1 MPELIIEIHSE
12 EIPASM
18 QKPAAERLLQQI
30 IKGFRDRGIAVEDGA
45 SACFSTPRRLAVVV
59 KSLPA
64 RQPDSSEERRGPSV
78 DAPPKAIEGFLKSV
92 GLTRDRIEERDTDK
106 GSYLFARIDREGR
119 PTTDIIEELLP
130 QIMRGFQW
138 PKSMRWGAG
147 SLRWVRP
154 IRSVLCLFDGKAVE
168 FEVDGIKS
176 GDTTRGHPFL
186 APTPFA
192 VTGIDDY
199 RQKLLGA
206 KVILGHEDRGK
217 EIVSQGSRLE
227 SEGLKCEFDKA
238 LLDEVAGLV
247 EWPVVLMG
255 AIDEAFMDLPA
266 EVLVTAMQKH
276 QKYFSVTDPR
286 SGAMAPF
293 FVVVANLEAGDAGKR
308 IVRGNERVLR
318 ARLAD
323 AKFFWRQDRK
333 MSLKDRVPALDS
345 IVFHA
350 RLGTMGERVARL
362 RDLAAA
368 IAPYVPGADAGEAR
382 QAALLA
388 KADLT
393 TEMVGEFPGLQ
404 GAMGQYYAIAEGL
417 GPDTAMA
424 IREHYAPQGPAD
436 DCPSAPLSVTVALA
450 DKIDTLVGFFAIG
463 ETPTGSKDPFAL
475 RRAALGVI
483 RLITENGL
491 RLPLEKIFAVA
502 SGLHG
507 LGEAAG
513 LLDFLADRLKVHL
526 RGKGV
531 RHDLI
536 EAVFAVGGE
545 DDLVRLLSRVAAL
558 EEFLASDD
566 GANLLVAYRRA
577 ANIVRIEEKRDGRQ
591 YDGAIDEGLLT
602 EDDERSLFQQL
613 DAAIGEA
620 RAALSKE
627 DFAAAMSAIAALR
640 GPVDSFFDNVTVNC
654 EDGETRANR
663 LGILAR
669 IRRTLHTVAD
679 FSRIGG

>member
-1 MPELIIEIHSE
+1 MPELLVELNSE
-12 EIPASM
+12 EIPAWM
-18 QKPAAERLLQQI
+18 QKPAAERLLLEI
-30 IKGFRDRGIAVEDGA
+30 IKGFRDRGIAVEDESG
-45 SACFSTPRRLAVVV
+45 ACFSTPRRLAVVL

-64 RQPDSSEERRGPSV
+64 RQPDTSEERRGPSV
-78 DAPPKAIEGFLKSV
+78 DAPPQAIEGFLKAV
-92 GLTRDRIEERDTDK
+92 GLTRDSVDERDTGK
-106 GSYLFARIDREGR
+106 GRYLFARIDREGR
-119 PTTDIIEELLP
+119 PTAEIIGELLP

-138 PKSMRWGAG
+138 PKSMRWGEG

-154 IRSVLCLFDGKAVE
+154 IRSVLCVFDGQVVE
-168 FEVDGIKS
+168 FEVDGITS
-176 GDTTRGHPFL
+176 GNTTPGHLFL
-186 APTPFA
+186 APSPFT

-199 RQKLLGA
+199 RQKLLDA
-206 KVILGHEDRGK
+206 KVILSHEDRKK

-227 SEGLKCEFDKA
+227 TEGLKCDFDAA
-238 LLDEVAGLV
+238 LMDEVAGLV

-286 SGAMAPF
+286 TGAMAPF
-293 FVVVANLEAGDAGKR
+293 FVVVANLEAGDGGKQ
-308 IVRGNERVLR
+308 IVKGNERVLR
-318 ARLAD
+318 ARLSD
-323 AKFFWRQDRK
+323 AKFFWEQDRK
-333 MSLKDRVPALDS
+333 MSLESRVPALDP

-350 RLGTMGERVARL
+350 RLGTMGEKVARL
-362 RDLAAA
+362 QALAAA
-368 IAPYVPGADAGEAR
+368 IAHYVSGADADPAR
-382 QAALLA
+382 RAALLA

-404 GAMGQYYAIAEGL
+404 GAMGQYYALAEDLSPEIAV
-417 GPDTAMA
+417 A

-475 RRAALGVI
+475 RRAALGVL
-483 RLITENGL
+483 RLIIENEL

-545 DDLVRLLSRVAAL
+545 DDLVRLLARVAAL

-577 ANIVRIEEKRDGRQ
+577 ANIVSIEEKKDGRQ
-591 YDGAIDEGLLT
+591 YDGAIDKGLLR

-613 DAAIGEA
+613 DGAIEEA
-620 RAALSKE
+620 GAALSRE
-627 DFAAAMSAIAALR
+627 DFGGAMSAIATLR

-654 EDGETRANR
+654 EDGELRANR
-663 LGILAR
+663 LRILAR

-679 FSRIGG
+679 FSRIGS

>member
-1 MPELIIEIHSE
+1 MPELLIELNSE

-18 QKPAAERLLQQI
+18 QKPAAERLLQQV
-30 IKGFRDRGIAVEDGA
+30 IKGFRDRGISGEDGA
-45 SACFSTPRRLAVVV
+45 GVCFSTPRRLAVVV
-59 KSLPA
+59 KSLPE
-64 RQPDSSEERRGPSV
+64 RQPDTSEERRGPSV
-78 DAPPKAIEGFLKSV
+78 DAPPKAIEGFLKAV
-92 GLTRDRIEERDTDK
+92 GLTRDSVAERDTGK
-106 GSYLFARIDREGR
+106 GTYLFARIDREGR
-119 PTTDIIEELLP
+119 PTADIIEELLP
-130 QIMRGFQW
+130 QIIHGFQW
-138 PKSMRWGAG
+138 PKSMRWGEG

-154 IRSVLCLFDGKAVE
+154 IRSVLCLFDGQVVE

-186 APTPFA
+186 APSPFT
-192 VTGIDDY
+192 VTGSDDY
-199 RQKLLGA
+199 RQKLLDA
-206 KVILGHEDRGK
+206 KVILGHEDRK
-217 EIVSQGSRLE
+217 DEIVSQGSRLE
-227 SEGLKCEFDKA
+227 TKGLKCDFDAA
-238 LLDEVAGLV
+238 LMDEVAGLV

-276 QKYFSVTDPR
+276 QKYFSMTNTR

-293 FVVVANLEAGDAGKR
+293 FVVVSDLETGDGGKQ
-308 IVRGNERVLR
+308 IVKGNERVLR
-318 ARLAD
+318 ARLSD
-323 AKFFWRQDRK
+323 AKFFWEQDRK
-333 MSLKDRVPALDS
+333 MSLEDHVPALDP

-350 RLGTMGERVARL
+350 KLGTMGERVARL
-362 RDLAAA
+362 QDLAAA
-368 IAPYVPGADAGEAR
+368 IAPYVPGADAGAAR
-382 QAALLA
+382 RAALLA

-404 GAMGQYYAIAEGL
+404 GAMGQYYALAEGL
-417 GPDTAMA
+417 SPEIAGA

-436 DCPSAPLSVTVALA
+436 DCPSAPVSVTVALA
-450 DKIDTLVGFFAIG
+450 DKIDTLVGFFAID

-475 RRAALGVI
+475 RRAALGVL

-545 DDLVRLLSRVAAL
+545 DDLVRLLARVAAL
-558 EEFLASDD
+558 EEFLTSDD

-577 ANIVRIEEKRDGRQ
+577 ANIVRIEEKKDGRQ
-591 YDGAIDEGLLT
+591 YDGAIDESLLR
-602 EDDERSLFQQL
+602 EDDERSLFQRL
-613 DAAIGEA
+613 DAAIEEA
-620 RAALSKE
+620 GAALSKE

-654 EDGETRANR
+654 EDGELRANR
-663 LGILAR
+663 LRILAR
-669 IRRTLHTVAD
+669 MRRTLHTVAD
-679 FSRIGG
+679 FSHIGG